1 MTDLAI
7 ELEWWRGDPG
17 GYRLVERT
25 RRAGGTLLSG
35 LADRQER
42 LIVYDGGELRPY
54 HPLAEFRTL
63 FSVFANKAR
72 NADGVLEFIGLFG
85 PLTDGS
91 HKRGEDVA
99 GCIEHANA
107 MWRWIEAERRVGG
120 QLPQLIGQGI
130 SFGKV
135 KTVLT
140 VDPLTKAPR
149 VRLTAESLR
158 SALWLQLAQAL
169 SKGLPLQQCEYC
181 GTLFETGPGSG
192 RRLNA
197 KFCSDQHRI
206 AFNSRKRTVN
216 PPLPA

>member
-1 MTDLAI
+1 MADLAI
-7 ELEWWRGDPG
+7 ELEWWRDPG

-25 RRAGGTLLSG
+25 RRAGGTFLSG
-35 LADRQER
+35 LADTQER
-42 LIVYDGGELRPY
+42 LIVRGGGELRPY
-54 HPLAEFRTL
+54 HPLAEFPGL

-85 PLTDGS
+85 PLTEGGL
-91 HKRGEDVA
+91 KRGEDVA
-99 GCIEHANA
+99 RCIEHANA
-107 MWRWIEAERRVGG
+107 MWRWIDAGRGAGG

-130 SFGKV
+130 NFGKV

-140 VDPLTKAPR
+140 VNPLTRAPR

-169 SKGLPLQQCEYC
+169 SRGLPLQLCEYC
-181 GTLFETGPGSG
+181 GTLFESGPGSG
-192 RRLNA
+192 RRLDA